1 MNSNSSPHS
10 RAARRPRTAP
20 NVSQPANA
28 RRGRVASA
36 RGMTRGQRVSVNKS
50 ADKTSSQARQQAKR
64 APAAAQ
70 LTMGQRI
77 RKVGLTLAI
86 PHLVVILSIVAI
98 AVGALLSTS
107 QSIALLPTITAT
119 AWLVFHAAPVA
130 GDGVVLASVPLLPA
144 LITFALSARQVRV
157 SVRKRFSIIDLLMIF
172 VWSLVTPLL
181 FTVVALLMLADAQ
194 TVYPVT
200 VPPIGS
206 VMFSVALVH
215 LLAFVFGLGPKAWRA
230 LARRY
235 GIPQS
240 ILEGVVIGAKTLLWL
255 CFAAV
260 IVAVIFLVVGWG
272 RQAEIMAAYP
282 QASGSGKLAL
292 IMLSLAYIPNIIV
305 GVGGVL
311 LGSEYQFGAGS
322 VSLFE
327 THLVPLPPLPVMGMV
342 PPTSASWAW
351 IGLFIPVAVIIVVML
366 RMRPSPVMTLSAGFT
381 AWVLT
386 AVAAYL
392 SGGQVGA
399 YSNTGLPVLWT
410 ASLALIWVGGIAL
423 AVTLMQLVFARRYNA
438 KPAVVDE
445 SAVDGEEQELSSAE
459 PQEPEP
465 QEPEGHEPEVQ
476 EPEGQASELES
487 HETEDSQETDA
498 ASDVAAESE
507 QVDVSEQT
515 DAEEQIEEEDSAEM
529 SKGSAGAQGE
539 NDNGSDRENDN
550 ENDNEQ
556 AHRHDDS
563 ERTE

>member
-10 RAARRPRTAP
+10 RAARRPQRRPRTAP
-20 NVSQPANA
+20 NVSLPANA

-206 VMFSVALVH
+206 VMFSVAIVH
-215 LLAFVFGLGPKAWRA
+215 LFAFVFGLGPKAWRA

-235 GIPQS
+235 GIPRS

-255 CFAAV
+255 CLAAV
-260 IVAVIFLVVGWG
+260 IVAVIFLVVGSE

-342 PPTSASWAW
+342 APTSASWAW

-438 KPAVVDE
+438 KSAVVDE
-445 SAVDGEEQELSSAE
+445 SAVDGEEQELSS
-459 PQEPEP
+459 PEP
-465 QEPEGHEPEVQ
+465 QEAEGQKPEVQ
-476 EPEGQASELES
+476 KPEGQASELES

-507 QVDVSEQT
+507 QADASEQADT
-515 DAEEQIEEEDSAEM
+515 EEQVEEEDSVET
-529 SKGSAGAQGE
+529 SKGSADAQDE
-539 NDNGSDRENDN
+539 NDRKNGRENG
-550 ENDNEQ
+550 NEQ
-556 AHRHDDS
+556 EHRHDDS

>member
-10 RAARRPRTAP
+10 RAARRPQRRPRTAP
-20 NVSQPANA
+20 NVSLPANA

-50 ADKTSSQARQQAKR
+50 ADKTSSQALQQAKR

-70 LTMGQRI
+70 LTMGRRI

-98 AVGALLSTS
+98 AIGALLSTS

-206 VMFSVALVH
+206 VMFSVAVVH
-215 LLAFVFGLGPKAWRA
+215 LFAFVFGLGPKAWRA

-235 GIPQS
+235 GIPRS

-255 CFAAV
+255 CLAAV

-282 QASGSGKLAL
+282 QASASGKLAL
-292 IMLSLAYIPNIIV
+292 VMLSLAYIPNIIV

-342 PPTSASWAW
+342 APTSASWAW

-438 KPAVVDE
+438 KSAVVDE
-445 SAVDGEEQELSSAE
+445 SAVDGEEQELSS
-459 PQEPEP
+459 PEP
-465 QEPEGHEPEVQ
+465 QEAEGQ
-476 EPEGQASELES
+476 KPEGQASELES

-507 QVDVSEQT
+507 QADASEQADT
-515 DAEEQIEEEDSAEM
+515 EEQVEEEDCVET
-529 SKGSAGAQGE
+529 SKGSADAQDE
-539 NDNGSDRENDN
+539 NDRKNGRENG
-550 ENDNEQ
+550 NEQ
-556 AHRHDDS
+556 EHRHDDS

>member
-10 RAARRPRTAP
+10 RAARRPQRRPRTAP
-20 NVSQPANA
+20 NVSLPANA

-36 RGMTRGQRVSVNKS
+36 RGMTRGQRVSVAKS
-50 ADKTSSQARQQAKR
+50 ADKTSSQARQEAKR

-70 LTMGQRI
+70 LTMGRRI

-130 GDGVVLASVPLLPA
+130 GGGVVLASVPLLPA

-255 CFAAV
+255 CLAAV

-282 QASGSGKLAL
+282 QASGSGRLAL
-292 IMLSLAYIPNIIV
+292 VMLSLAYIPNIIV

-445 SAVDGEEQELSSAE
+445 LAVDGEEQELGS
-459 PQEPEP
+459 PEP
-465 QEPEGHEPEVQ
+465 QEPEGQKPEVQ
-476 EPEGQASELES
+476 KPEGQASELES

-507 QVDVSEQT
+507 QVDESEQA
-515 DAEEQIEEEDSAEM
+515 DAEEEIEEDSVET
-529 SKGSAGAQGE
+529 SKGSADAQDE
-539 NDNGSDRENDN
+539 NGRENG
-550 ENDNEQ
+550 NEQ
-556 AHRHDDS
+556 EHRHDDS

>member
-10 RAARRPRTAP
+10 RAARRPQRRPRTAP
-20 NVSQPANA
+20 NVSLPANA

-36 RGMTRGQRVSVNKS
+36 RGMTRGQRVSVAKS
-50 ADKTSSQARQQAKR
+50 ADKTSSQARQEAKR

-70 LTMGQRI
+70 LTMGRRI

-255 CFAAV
+255 CLAAV

-282 QASGSGKLAL
+282 QASGSGRLAL
-292 IMLSLAYIPNIIV
+292 VMLSLAYIPNIIV

-445 SAVDGEEQELSSAE
+445 LAVDGEEQELGS
-459 PQEPEP
+459 PEP
-465 QEPEGHEPEVQ
+465 QEPEGQKPEVQ
-476 EPEGQASELES
+476 KPEGQASELES

-507 QVDVSEQT
+507 QVDESEQA
-515 DAEEQIEEEDSAEM
+515 DAEEEIEEDSVET
-529 SKGSAGAQGE
+529 SKGSADAQDE
-539 NDNGSDRENDN
+539 NGRENG
-550 ENDNEQ
+550 NEQ
-556 AHRHDDS
+556 EHRHDDS

>member
-10 RAARRPRTAP
+10 RAARRPQRRPRTAP
-20 NVSQPANA
+20 NVSLPANA

-181 FTVVALLMLADAQ
+181 FTAVALLMLADAQ

-255 CFAAV
+255 CLAAV
-260 IVAVIFLVVGWG
+260 IVAVIFFVVGWG

-351 IGLFIPVAVIIVVML
+351 IGLFVPVAVIIVVML

-423 AVTLMQLVFARRYNA
+423 AITLMQLVFARRHNA

-445 SAVDGEEQELSSAE
+445 LTVDGEEQELSS
-459 PQEPEP
+459 PEP
-465 QEPEGHEPEVQ
+465 QEPEGQKPEVQ

-498 ASDVAAESE
+498 AADVAAESE

-529 SKGSAGAQGE
+529 SKGSADAQGE
-539 NDNGSDRENDN
+539 NDNGSDR

>member
-1 MNSNSSPHS
+1 
-10 RAARRPRTAP
+10 
-20 NVSQPANA
+20 
-28 RRGRVASA
+28 
-36 RGMTRGQRVSVNKS
+36 MTRGQRVSVAKS
-50 ADKTSSQARQQAKR
+50 ADKTSSQARQEAKR

-70 LTMGQRI
+70 LTMGRRI

-255 CFAAV
+255 CLAAV

-282 QASGSGKLAL
+282 QASGSGRLAL
-292 IMLSLAYIPNIIV
+292 VMLSLAYIPNIIV

-327 THLVPLPPLPVMGMV
+327 THLVSLPPLPVMGMV

-366 RMRPSPVMTLSAGFT
+366 RMRPSPAMTLSAGFT

-445 SAVDGEEQELSSAE
+445 LAVDGEEQELGS
-459 PQEPEP
+459 PEP
-465 QEPEGHEPEVQ
+465 QEPEGQKPEVQ

-507 QVDVSEQT
+507 QVDVSEQA
-515 DAEEQIEEEDSAEM
+515 DAEEEIEEDSVET
-529 SKGSAGAQGE
+529 SKGSADAQDE
-539 NDNGSDRENDN
+539 NGRENG
-550 ENDNEQ
+550 NEQ
-556 AHRHDDS
+556 EHRHDDS

>member
-10 RAARRPRTAP
+10 RAARRPQRRPRTAP
-20 NVSQPANA
+20 NVSLPANA

-206 VMFSVALVH
+206 VMCSVAIVH
-215 LLAFVFGLGPKAWRA
+215 LFAFVFGLGPKAWRA

-235 GIPQS
+235 GIPRS

-255 CFAAV
+255 CLAAV
-260 IVAVIFLVVGWG
+260 IVAVIFLVVGWE

-282 QASGSGKLAL
+282 QASASGKLAL

-342 PPTSASWAW
+342 APTSASWAW

-438 KPAVVDE
+438 KSAVVDE
-445 SAVDGEEQELSSAE
+445 SAVDGEEQELSS
-459 PQEPEP
+459 PEP
-465 QEPEGHEPEVQ
+465 QEAEGQKPEVQ

-507 QVDVSEQT
+507 QADASEQADT
-515 DAEEQIEEEDSAEM
+515 EEQVEEEDSVET
-529 SKGSAGAQGE
+529 SKGSADAQDE
-539 NDNGSDRENDN
+539 NDRKNGRENG
-550 ENDNEQ
+550 NEQ
-556 AHRHDDS
+556 EHRHDDS

>member
-10 RAARRPRTAP
+10 RAARRPQRRPRTAP
-20 NVSQPANA
+20 NVSLPANA

-36 RGMTRGQRVSVNKS
+36 RGMTRGQRVSVAKS
-50 ADKTSSQARQQAKR
+50 ADKTSSQARQEAKR

-70 LTMGQRI
+70 LTMGRRI

-255 CFAAV
+255 CLAAV

-282 QASGSGKLAL
+282 QASGSGRLAL
-292 IMLSLAYIPNIIV
+292 VMLSLAYIPNIIV

-445 SAVDGEEQELSSAE
+445 LAVDGEEQELGS
-459 PQEPEP
+459 PEP
-465 QEPEGHEPEVQ
+465 QEPEGQKPEVQ
-476 EPEGQASELES
+476 KPEGQASGLES

-507 QVDVSEQT
+507 QVDESEQA
-515 DAEEQIEEEDSAEM
+515 DAEEEIEEDSVET
-529 SKGSAGAQGE
+529 SKGSADAQDE
-539 NDNGSDRENDN
+539 NG
-550 ENDNEQ
+550 NEQ
-556 AHRHDDS
+556 EHRHDDS

>member
-10 RAARRPRTAP
+10 RAARRPQRRPRTAP
-20 NVSQPANA
+20 NVSLPANA

-181 FTVVALLMLADAQ
+181 FTAVALLMLADAQ

-255 CFAAV
+255 CLAAV

-282 QASGSGKLAL
+282 QASASGKLAL
-292 IMLSLAYIPNIIV
+292 VMLSLAYIPNIIV

-351 IGLFIPVAVIIVVML
+351 IGLFVPVAVIIVVML

-386 AVAAYL
+386 AVVSYL

-423 AVTLMQLVFARRYNA
+423 AITLMQLVFARRHNA

-445 SAVDGEEQELSSAE
+445 LTVDGEEQELSS
-459 PQEPEP
+459 PEP
-465 QEPEGHEPEVQ
+465 QEAEGQKPEVQ
-476 EPEGQASELES
+476 KPEGQASELES

-507 QVDVSEQT
+507 QADASEQADT
-515 DAEEQIEEEDSAEM
+515 EEQIEEEDSVET
-529 SKGSAGAQGE
+529 SKGSADAQDE
-539 NDNGSDRENDN
+539 NGRENGR
-550 ENDNEQ
+550 ENGNEQ
-556 AHRHDDS
+556 EHRHDDS

>member
-10 RAARRPRTAP
+10 RAARRPQRRPRTAP
-20 NVSQPANA
+20 NVSLPANA

-36 RGMTRGQRVSVNKS
+36 RGMTRGQRVSVAKS
-50 ADKTSSQARQQAKR
+50 ADTTSSQARQEAKR

-70 LTMGQRI
+70 LTMGRRI

-255 CFAAV
+255 CLAAV

-272 RQAEIMAAYP
+272 RQAEVMAAYP
-282 QASGSGKLAL
+282 QASGSGRLAL
-292 IMLSLAYIPNIIV
+292 VMLSLAYIPNIIV

-445 SAVDGEEQELSSAE
+445 LAVDGEEQELGS
-459 PQEPEP
+459 PEP
-465 QEPEGHEPEVQ
+465 QEPEGQKPEVQ
-476 EPEGQASELES
+476 KPEGQASELES

-507 QVDVSEQT
+507 QVDESEQA
-515 DAEEQIEEEDSAEM
+515 DAEEEIEEDSVET
-529 SKGSAGAQGE
+529 SKGSADAQDE
-539 NDNGSDRENDN
+539 NGRENG
-550 ENDNEQ
+550 NEQ
-556 AHRHDDS
+556 EHRHDDS

>member
-10 RAARRPRTAP
+10 RAARRPQRRPRTAP
-20 NVSQPANA
+20 NVSLPANA

-36 RGMTRGQRVSVNKS
+36 RGMTRGQRVSVAKS
-50 ADKTSSQARQQAKR
+50 ADKTSSQARQEAKR

-70 LTMGQRI
+70 LTMGRRI

-206 VMFSVALVH
+206 VMFSVAVVH
-215 LLAFVFGLGPKAWRA
+215 LFAFVFGLGPKAWRA

-235 GIPQS
+235 GIPRS

-255 CFAAV
+255 CLAAV

-282 QASGSGKLAL
+282 QASASGKLAL
-292 IMLSLAYIPNIIV
+292 VMLSLAYIPNIIV

-342 PPTSASWAW
+342 APTSASWAW

-423 AVTLMQLVFARRYNA
+423 AVTLMQLVFARRHNA

-445 SAVDGEEQELSSAE
+445 LTVDGEEQELSS
-459 PQEPEP
+459 PEP
-465 QEPEGHEPEVQ
+465 QEPEGQKPEVQ
-476 EPEGQASELES
+476 KPEGQASELES

-507 QVDVSEQT
+507 QADASEQADT
-515 DAEEQIEEEDSAEM
+515 EEQVEEEDFVET
-529 SKGSAGAQGE
+529 SKGSADAQDE
-539 NDNGSDRENDN
+539 NDRKNGRENG
-550 ENDNEQ
+550 NEQ
-556 AHRHDDS
+556 EHRHDDS

>member
-10 RAARRPRTAP
+10 RAARRPQRRPRTAP
-20 NVSQPANA
+20 NVSLPANA

-36 RGMTRGQRVSVNKS
+36 RGMTRGQRVSVAKS
-50 ADKTSSQARQQAKR
+50 ADKRSSQARQEAKR

-70 LTMGQRI
+70 LTMGRRI

-206 VMFSVALVH
+206 VMFSIALVH

-255 CFAAV
+255 CLAAV
-260 IVAVIFLVVGWG
+260 IVAVIFLVAGWG

-282 QASGSGKLAL
+282 QASGSGRLAL
-292 IMLSLAYIPNIIV
+292 VMLSLAYIPNIIV

-445 SAVDGEEQELSSAE
+445 LAVDGEEQELGS
-459 PQEPEP
+459 PEP
-465 QEPEGHEPEVQ
+465 QEPEGQKPEVQ
-476 EPEGQASELES
+476 KPEGQASELES

-507 QVDVSEQT
+507 QA
-515 DAEEQIEEEDSAEM
+515 DAEEEIEEDSVET
-529 SKGSAGAQGE
+529 SKGSADAQDE
-539 NDNGSDRENDN
+539 NGRENG
-550 ENDNEQ
+550 NEQ
-556 AHRHDDS
+556 EHRHDDS

>member
-10 RAARRPRTAP
+10 RAARRPQRRPRTAP
-20 NVSQPANA
+20 NVSLPANA

-206 VMFSVALVH
+206 VMFSVAIVH
-215 LLAFVFGLGPKAWRA
+215 LFAFVFGLGPKAWRA

-235 GIPQS
+235 GIPRS
-240 ILEGVVIGAKTLLWL
+240 ILEGVVIGTKTLLWL
-255 CFAAV
+255 CLAAV
-260 IVAVIFLVVGWG
+260 IVAVIFLVVGWE

-342 PPTSASWAW
+342 APTSASWAW

-438 KPAVVDE
+438 KSAVVDE
-445 SAVDGEEQELSSAE
+445 SAVDGEEQELSS
-459 PQEPEP
+459 PEP
-465 QEPEGHEPEVQ
+465 QEAEGQKPEVQ
-476 EPEGQASELES
+476 KPEGQASELES

-507 QVDVSEQT
+507 QADASEQADT
-515 DAEEQIEEEDSAEM
+515 EEQVEEEDFVET
-529 SKGSAGAQGE
+529 SKGSADAQDE
-539 NDNGSDRENDN
+539 NDRKNGREIG
-550 ENDNEQ
+550 NEQ
-556 AHRHDDS
+556 ERRHDDS

>member
-10 RAARRPRTAP
+10 RAARRPQRRPRTAP
-20 NVSQPANA
+20 NVSLPANA

-36 RGMTRGQRVSVNKS
+36 RGMTRGQRVSVAKS
-50 ADKTSSQARQQAKR
+50 ADKTSSQARQEAKR

-70 LTMGQRI
+70 LTMGRRI

-206 VMFSVALVH
+206 VMFSIALVH

-255 CFAAV
+255 CLAAV

-282 QASGSGKLAL
+282 QASGSGRLAL
-292 IMLSLAYIPNIIV
+292 VMLSLAYIPNIIV

-399 YSNTGLPVLWT
+399 YSNMGLPVLWT

-445 SAVDGEEQELSSAE
+445 LAVDGEEQELGS
-459 PQEPEP
+459 PEP
-465 QEPEGHEPEVQ
+465 QEPEGQKPEVQ
-476 EPEGQASELES
+476 KPEGQASELES

-507 QVDVSEQT
+507 QVDESEQT
-515 DAEEQIEEEDSAEM
+515 DAEEEIEEDSVET
-529 SKGSAGAQGE
+529 SKGSADAQDE
-539 NDNGSDRENDN
+539 NGRENG
-550 ENDNEQ
+550 NEQ
-556 AHRHDDS
+556 EHRHDDS

>member
-10 RAARRPRTAP
+10 RAARRPQRRPRTAP
-20 NVSQPANA
+20 NVSLPANA

-36 RGMTRGQRVSVNKS
+36 RGMTRGQRVSVAKS
-50 ADKTSSQARQQAKR
+50 ADKTSSQARQEAKR

-70 LTMGQRI
+70 LTMGRRI

-255 CFAAV
+255 CLAAV

-282 QASGSGKLAL
+282 QASGSGRLAL
-292 IMLSLAYIPNIIV
+292 VMLSLAYIPNIIV

-327 THLVPLPPLPVMGMV
+327 THLAPLPPLPVMGMV

-445 SAVDGEEQELSSAE
+445 LAVDGEEQELGS
-459 PQEPEP
+459 PEP
-465 QEPEGHEPEVQ
+465 QEPEGQKPEVQ
-476 EPEGQASELES
+476 KPEGQASELES

-507 QVDVSEQT
+507 QVDESEQA
-515 DAEEQIEEEDSAEM
+515 DAEEEIEEDSVET
-529 SKGSAGAQGE
+529 SKGSADAQDE
-539 NDNGSDRENDN
+539 NGRENG
-550 ENDNEQ
+550 NEQ
-556 AHRHDDS
+556 EHRHDDS

>member
-10 RAARRPRTAP
+10 RAARRPQRRPRTAP
-20 NVSQPANA
+20 NVSLPANA

-36 RGMTRGQRVSVNKS
+36 RGMTRGQRVSVAKS
-50 ADKTSSQARQQAKR
+50 ADKTSSQARQQAKG

-70 LTMGQRI
+70 LTMGRRI

-255 CFAAV
+255 CLAAV

-272 RQAEIMAAYP
+272 RQAEVMAAYP
-282 QASGSGKLAL
+282 QASGSGRLAL
-292 IMLSLAYIPNIIV
+292 VMLSLAYIPNIIV

-327 THLVPLPPLPVMGMV
+327 THLVPLPPLPVMGVV

-445 SAVDGEEQELSSAE
+445 LAVDGEEQELGS
-459 PQEPEP
+459 PEP
-465 QEPEGHEPEVQ
+465 QEPEGQKPEVQ
-476 EPEGQASELES
+476 KPEGQASELES

-507 QVDVSEQT
+507 QVDESEQA
-515 DAEEQIEEEDSAEM
+515 DAEEEIEEDSVET
-529 SKGSAGAQGE
+529 SKGSADAQDE
-539 NDNGSDRENDN
+539 NGRENG
-550 ENDNEQ
+550 NEQ
-556 AHRHDDS
+556 EHRHDDS

>member
-10 RAARRPRTAP
+10 RAARRPQRRPRTAP
-20 NVSQPANA
+20 NVSLPANA

-70 LTMGQRI
+70 LTMGRRI

-98 AVGALLSTS
+98 AIGALLSTS

-206 VMFSVALVH
+206 VMFSVAIVH
-215 LLAFVFGLGPKAWRA
+215 LFAFVFGLGPKAWRA

-235 GIPQS
+235 GIPRS

-255 CFAAV
+255 CLAAV

-282 QASGSGKLAL
+282 QASASGKLAL
-292 IMLSLAYIPNIIV
+292 VMLSLAYIPNIIV

-351 IGLFIPVAVIIVVML
+351 IGLFVPVAVIIVVML

-423 AVTLMQLVFARRYNA
+423 AITLMQLVFARRHNA

-445 SAVDGEEQELSSAE
+445 LTVDGEEQELSS
-459 PQEPEP
+459 PEP
-465 QEPEGHEPEVQ
+465 QEPEGQKPEVQ

-507 QVDVSEQT
+507 QADASEQADT
-515 DAEEQIEEEDSAEM
+515 EEQIEEEDSVET
-529 SKGSAGAQGE
+529 SKGSADAQ
-539 NDNGSDRENDN
+539 DENDN

>member
-1 MNSNSSPHS
+1 M
-10 RAARRPRTAP
+10 
-20 NVSQPANA
+20 
-28 RRGRVASA
+28 GR
-36 RGMTRGQRVSVNKS
+36 
-50 ADKTSSQARQQAKR
+50 
-64 APAAAQ
+64 
-70 LTMGQRI
+70 RI

-206 VMFSVALVH
+206 VMFSIALVH

-255 CFAAV
+255 CLAAV

-282 QASGSGKLAL
+282 QASGSGRLAL
-292 IMLSLAYIPNIIV
+292 VMLSLAYIPNIIV

-399 YSNTGLPVLWT
+399 YSNMGLPVLWT

-445 SAVDGEEQELSSAE
+445 LAVDGEEQELGS
-459 PQEPEP
+459 PEP
-465 QEPEGHEPEVQ
+465 QEPEGQKPEVQ
-476 EPEGQASELES
+476 KPEGQASELES

-507 QVDVSEQT
+507 QVDESEQT
-515 DAEEQIEEEDSAEM
+515 DAEEEIEEDSVET
-529 SKGSAGAQGE
+529 SKGSADAQDE
-539 NDNGSDRENDN
+539 NGRENG
-550 ENDNEQ
+550 NEQ
-556 AHRHDDS
+556 EHRHDDS

>member
-10 RAARRPRTAP
+10 RAARRPQRRPRTAP
-20 NVSQPANA
+20 NVSLSANA

-50 ADKTSSQARQQAKR
+50 ADKTSSQALQQAKR

-70 LTMGQRI
+70 LTMGRRI

-98 AVGALLSTS
+98 AVGALLSSS

-206 VMFSVALVH
+206 VMFSVATVH
-215 LLAFVFGLGPKAWRA
+215 LFAFVFGLGPKAWRA

-235 GIPQS
+235 GIPRS

-255 CFAAV
+255 CLAAV
-260 IVAVIFLVVGWG
+260 IVAVIFLVVGWE

-292 IMLSLAYIPNIIV
+292 VMLSLAYIPNIIV

-438 KPAVVDE
+438 KSAVVDE
-445 SAVDGEEQELSSAE
+445 SAVDGEEQELSSPE

-465 QEPEGHEPEVQ
+465 QG
-476 EPEGQASELES
+476 PEGQASELES

-498 ASDVAAESE
+498 AADVAAESE

-529 SKGSAGAQGE
+529 SKGSADAQGE
-539 NDNGSDRENDN
+539 NDNGSDR

>member
-10 RAARRPRTAP
+10 RAARRPQRRPRTAP
-20 NVSQPANA
+20 NVSLPANA

-50 ADKTSSQARQQAKR
+50 ADKTSSQALQQAKR

-70 LTMGQRI
+70 LTMGRRI

-98 AVGALLSTS
+98 AIGALLSTS

-206 VMFSVALVH
+206 VMFSVAVVH
-215 LLAFVFGLGPKAWRA
+215 LFAFVFGLGPKAWRA

-235 GIPQS
+235 DIPRS

-255 CFAAV
+255 CLAAV

-282 QASGSGKLAL
+282 QASASGKLAL
-292 IMLSLAYIPNIIV
+292 VMLSLAYIPNIIV

-351 IGLFIPVAVIIVVML
+351 IGLFVPVAVIIVVML

-423 AVTLMQLVFARRYNA
+423 AITLMQLVFARRHNA

-445 SAVDGEEQELSSAE
+445 LTVGGEEQELSS
-459 PQEPEP
+459 PEP
-465 QEPEGHEPEVQ
+465 QEPEGQKPEVQ

-507 QVDVSEQT
+507 QADT
-515 DAEEQIEEEDSAEM
+515 EEQVEEEDSVET
-529 SKGSAGAQGE
+529 SKGSADAQDE
-539 NDNGSDRENDN
+539 NDRKNGRENG
-550 ENDNEQ
+550 NEQ
-556 AHRHDDS
+556 EHRHDDS

>member
-10 RAARRPRTAP
+10 RAARRPQRRPRTAP
-20 NVSQPANA
+20 NVFLPANA

-70 LTMGQRI
+70 LTMGRRI

-98 AVGALLSTS
+98 AIGALLSTS

-206 VMFSVALVH
+206 VMFSVAVVH
-215 LLAFVFGLGPKAWRA
+215 LFAFVFGLGPKAWRA

-235 GIPQS
+235 GIPRS

-255 CFAAV
+255 CLAAV

-282 QASGSGKLAL
+282 QASASGKLAL
-292 IMLSLAYIPNIIV
+292 VMLSLAYIPNIIV

-351 IGLFIPVAVIIVVML
+351 IGLFVPVAVIIVVML

-438 KPAVVDE
+438 KSAVVDE
-445 SAVDGEEQELSSAE
+445 SAVDGEEQELSS
-459 PQEPEP
+459 PEP
-465 QEPEGHEPEVQ
+465 QEAEGQKPEVQ
-476 EPEGQASELES
+476 EPEGQTSELES

-507 QVDVSEQT
+507 QADASEQADT
-515 DAEEQIEEEDSAEM
+515 EEQVEEEDFVET
-529 SKGSAGAQGE
+529 SKGSVDAQDE
-539 NDNGSDRENDN
+539 NDRKNGRENG
-550 ENDNEQ
+550 NEQ
-556 AHRHDDS
+556 EHRHDDS

>member
-10 RAARRPRTAP
+10 RAARRPQRRPRTAP
-20 NVSQPANA
+20 NVSLPANA

-70 LTMGQRI
+70 LTMGRRI

-98 AVGALLSTS
+98 AIGALLSTS

-206 VMFSVALVH
+206 VMFSVAVVH
-215 LLAFVFGLGPKAWRA
+215 LFAFVFGLGPKAWRA

-235 GIPQS
+235 GIPRS

-255 CFAAV
+255 CLAAV

-342 PPTSASWAW
+342 APTSASWAW

-438 KPAVVDE
+438 KSAVVDE
-445 SAVDGEEQELSSAE
+445 SAVDGEEQELSS
-459 PQEPEP
+459 PEP
-465 QEPEGHEPEVQ
+465 QEAEGQKPEVQ

-507 QVDVSEQT
+507 QADASEQADT
-515 DAEEQIEEEDSAEM
+515 EEQVEEEEDSVET
-529 SKGSAGAQGE
+529 SKGSADAQDE
-539 NDNGSDRENDN
+539 NDRKNGRENG
-550 ENDNEQ
+550 NEQ
-556 AHRHDDS
+556 EHRHDDS

>member
-10 RAARRPRTAP
+10 RAARRPQRRPRTAP
-20 NVSQPANA
+20 NVSLPANA

-70 LTMGQRI
+70 LTMGRRI

-98 AVGALLSTS
+98 AIGALLSTS

-206 VMFSVALVH
+206 VMFSVAIVH

-255 CFAAV
+255 CLAAV
-260 IVAVIFLVVGWG
+260 IVAVIFFVVGWG

-438 KPAVVDE
+438 KSAVVDE
-445 SAVDGEEQELSSAE
+445 SAVDGEEQELSS
-459 PQEPEP
+459 PEP
-465 QEPEGHEPEVQ
+465 QEAEGQ
-476 EPEGQASELES
+476 KPEGQASELES

-507 QVDVSEQT
+507 QADASEQADT
-515 DAEEQIEEEDSAEM
+515 EEQVEEEDCVET
-529 SKGSAGAQGE
+529 SKGSADAQDE
-539 NDNGSDRENDN
+539 NDRKNGRENG
-550 ENDNEQ
+550 NEQ
-556 AHRHDDS
+556 EHRHDDS

>member
-10 RAARRPRTAP
+10 RAARRPQRRPRTAP
-20 NVSQPANA
+20 NVSLPANA

-36 RGMTRGQRVSVNKS
+36 RGMTRGQRVSVAKS
-50 ADKTSSQARQQAKR
+50 ADKTSSQARQEAKR

-70 LTMGQRI
+70 LTMGRRI

-255 CFAAV
+255 CLAAV

-272 RQAEIMAAYP
+272 RQAEVMAAYP
-282 QASGSGKLAL
+282 QASGSGRLAL
-292 IMLSLAYIPNIIV
+292 VMLSLAYIPNIIV

-445 SAVDGEEQELSSAE
+445 LAVDGEEQELGS
-459 PQEPEP
+459 PEP
-465 QEPEGHEPEVQ
+465 QKPEVQ
-476 EPEGQASELES
+476 KPEGQASELES

-507 QVDVSEQT
+507 QVDESEQA
-515 DAEEQIEEEDSAEM
+515 DAEEEIEEDSVET
-529 SKGSAGAQGE
+529 SKGSADAQDE
-539 NDNGSDRENDN
+539 NGRENG
-550 ENDNEQ
+550 NEQ
-556 AHRHDDS
+556 EHRHDDS

>member
-10 RAARRPRTAP
+10 RAARRPQRRPRTAP
-20 NVSQPANA
+20 NVSLPANA

-36 RGMTRGQRVSVNKS
+36 RGMTRGQRVSVAKS
-50 ADKTSSQARQQAKR
+50 ADKTSSQARQEAKR

-70 LTMGQRI
+70 LTMGRRI

-255 CFAAV
+255 CLAAV

-282 QASGSGKLAL
+282 QASGRGRLAL
-292 IMLSLAYIPNIIV
+292 VMLSLAYIPNIIV

-445 SAVDGEEQELSSAE
+445 LAVDGEEQELGS
-459 PQEPEP
+459 PEP
-465 QEPEGHEPEVQ
+465 QEPEGQKPEVQ
-476 EPEGQASELES
+476 KPEGQASELES

-507 QVDVSEQT
+507 QVDESEQT
-515 DAEEQIEEEDSAEM
+515 DAEEEIEEDSVET
-529 SKGSAGAQGE
+529 SKGSADAQDE
-539 NDNGSDRENDN
+539 NGRENG
-550 ENDNEQ
+550 NEQ
-556 AHRHDDS
+556 EHRHDDS

>member
-10 RAARRPRTAP
+10 RAARRPQRRPRTAP
-20 NVSQPANA
+20 NVSLPANA

-206 VMFSVALVH
+206 VMFSVAIVH
-215 LLAFVFGLGPKAWRA
+215 LFAFVFGLGPKAWRA

-235 GIPQS
+235 GIPRS
-240 ILEGVVIGAKTLLWL
+240 IFEGVVIGAKTLLWL
-255 CFAAV
+255 CLAAV
-260 IVAVIFLVVGWG
+260 IVAVIFLVVGWE

-342 PPTSASWAW
+342 APTSASWAW

-438 KPAVVDE
+438 KSAVVDE
-445 SAVDGEEQELSSAE
+445 SAVDGEEQELSS
-459 PQEPEP
+459 PEP
-465 QEPEGHEPEVQ
+465 QEAEGQKPEVQ

-507 QVDVSEQT
+507 QADASEQADT
-515 DAEEQIEEEDSAEM
+515 EEQVEEEEDSVET
-529 SKGSAGAQGE
+529 SKGSADAQDE
-539 NDNGSDRENDN
+539 NDRKNGRENG
-550 ENDNEQ
+550 NEQ
-556 AHRHDDS
+556 EHRHDDS

>member
-10 RAARRPRTAP
+10 RAARRPQRRPRTAP
-20 NVSQPANA
+20 NVSLPANA

-36 RGMTRGQRVSVNKS
+36 RGMTRGQRVSVAKS
-50 ADKTSSQARQQAKR
+50 ADKTSSQARQEAKR

-70 LTMGQRI
+70 LTMGRRI

-181 FTVVALLMLADAQ
+181 FTVVTLLMLADAQ

-255 CFAAV
+255 CLAAV

-272 RQAEIMAAYP
+272 RQAEVMAAYP
-282 QASGSGKLAL
+282 QASGSGRLAL
-292 IMLSLAYIPNIIV
+292 VMLSLAYIPNIIV

-445 SAVDGEEQELSSAE
+445 LAVDGEEQELGS
-459 PQEPEP
+459 PEP
-465 QEPEGHEPEVQ
+465 QEPEGQKPEVQ
-476 EPEGQASELES
+476 KPEGQASELES

-507 QVDVSEQT
+507 QVDESEQA
-515 DAEEQIEEEDSAEM
+515 DAEEEIEEDSVET
-529 SKGSAGAQGE
+529 SKGSADAQDE
-539 NDNGSDRENDN
+539 NGRENG
-550 ENDNEQ
+550 NEQ
-556 AHRHDDS
+556 EHRHDDS

>member
-10 RAARRPRTAP
+10 RAARRPQRRPRTAP
-20 NVSQPANA
+20 NVSLPANA

-206 VMFSVALVH
+206 VMFSVAIVH
-215 LLAFVFGLGPKAWRA
+215 LFAFVFGLGPKAWRA

-235 GIPQS
+235 GIPRS

-255 CFAAV
+255 CLAAV
-260 IVAVIFLVVGWG
+260 IVAVIFLVVGWE

-342 PPTSASWAW
+342 APTSASWAW

-438 KPAVVDE
+438 KSAVVDE
-445 SAVDGEEQELSSAE
+445 SAVDGEEQELSS
-459 PQEPEP
+459 PEP
-465 QEPEGHEPEVQ
+465 QEAEGQKPEVQ

-507 QVDVSEQT
+507 QADASEQADT
-515 DAEEQIEEEDSAEM
+515 EEQVEEEDSVET
-529 SKGSAGAQGE
+529 SKGSADAQDE
-539 NDNGSDRENDN
+539 NGRKNGRENG
-550 ENDNEQ
+550 NEQ
-556 AHRHDDS
+556 EHRHDDS

>member
-10 RAARRPRTAP
+10 RAARRPQRRPRTAP
-20 NVSQPANA
+20 NVSLPANA

-36 RGMTRGQRVSVNKS
+36 RGMTRGQRVSVAKS
-50 ADKTSSQARQQAKR
+50 ADKRSSQARQEAKR

-70 LTMGQRI
+70 LTMGRRI

-206 VMFSVALVH
+206 VMFSIALVH

-255 CFAAV
+255 CLAAV

-282 QASGSGKLAL
+282 QASGSGRLAL
-292 IMLSLAYIPNIIV
+292 VMLSLAYIPNIIV

-366 RMRPSPVMTLSAGFT
+366 RMRPSPVLTLSAGFT

-445 SAVDGEEQELSSAE
+445 LAVDGEEQELGS
-459 PQEPEP
+459 PEP
-465 QEPEGHEPEVQ
+465 QEPEGQKPEVQ
-476 EPEGQASELES
+476 KPEGQASELES

-507 QVDVSEQT
+507 QVDESEQA
-515 DAEEQIEEEDSAEM
+515 DAEEEIEEDSVET
-529 SKGSAGAQGE
+529 SKGSADAQDE
-539 NDNGSDRENDN
+539 NGRENG
-550 ENDNEQ
+550 NEQ
-556 AHRHDDS
+556 EHRHDDS

>member
-10 RAARRPRTAP
+10 RAARRPQRRPRTAP
-20 NVSQPANA
+20 NVSLPANA
-28 RRGRVASA
+28 QRGRVASA
-36 RGMTRGQRVSVNKS
+36 RGMTRGQRVSVAKS
-50 ADKTSSQARQQAKR
+50 ADKTSSQARQEARR

-70 LTMGQRI
+70 LTMGRRI

-255 CFAAV
+255 CLAAV

-272 RQAEIMAAYP
+272 RQAEVMAAYP
-282 QASGSGKLAL
+282 QASGSGRLAL
-292 IMLSLAYIPNIIV
+292 VMLSLAYIPNIIV

-445 SAVDGEEQELSSAE
+445 LAVDGEEQELGS
-459 PQEPEP
+459 PEP
-465 QEPEGHEPEVQ
+465 QEPEGQKPEVQ
-476 EPEGQASELES
+476 KPEGQASELES

-507 QVDVSEQT
+507 QVDESEQA
-515 DAEEQIEEEDSAEM
+515 DAEEEIEEDSVET
-529 SKGSAGAQGE
+529 SKGSADAQDE
-539 NDNGSDRENDN
+539 NGRENG
-550 ENDNEQ
+550 NEQ
-556 AHRHDDS
+556 EHRHDDS

>member
-10 RAARRPRTAP
+10 RAARRPQRRPRTAP
-20 NVSQPANA
+20 NVSLPANA

-36 RGMTRGQRVSVNKS
+36 RGMTRGQRVSVAKS
-50 ADKTSSQARQQAKR
+50 ADKTSSQARQEAKR

-70 LTMGQRI
+70 LTMGRRI

-255 CFAAV
+255 CLAAV

-282 QASGSGKLAL
+282 QASGSGRLAL
-292 IMLSLAYIPNIIV
+292 VMLSLAYIPNIIV

-445 SAVDGEEQELSSAE
+445 LAVDGEEQELGS
-459 PQEPEP
+459 PEP
-465 QEPEGHEPEVQ
+465 QEPEGQKPEVQ
-476 EPEGQASELES
+476 KPEGQASGLES

-507 QVDVSEQT
+507 QVDESEQA
-515 DAEEQIEEEDSAEM
+515 DAEEEIEEDSVET
-529 SKGSAGAQGE
+529 SKGSADAQDE
-539 NDNGSDRENDN
+539 NGRENG
-550 ENDNEQ
+550 NEQ
-556 AHRHDDS
+556 EHRHDDS

>member
-10 RAARRPRTAP
+10 RAVRRPQRRPRTAP
-20 NVSQPANA
+20 NVSLPANA

-36 RGMTRGQRVSVNKS
+36 RGMTRGQRVSVAKS
-50 ADKTSSQARQQAKR
+50 ADKTSSQARQEAKR

-70 LTMGQRI
+70 LTMGRRI

-206 VMFSVALVH
+206 VMFSIALVH

-255 CFAAV
+255 CLAAV

-282 QASGSGKLAL
+282 QASGSGRLAL
-292 IMLSLAYIPNIIV
+292 VMLSLAYIPNIIV

-399 YSNTGLPVLWT
+399 YSNMGLPVLWT

-445 SAVDGEEQELSSAE
+445 LAVDGEEQELGS
-459 PQEPEP
+459 PEP
-465 QEPEGHEPEVQ
+465 QEPEGQKPEVQ
-476 EPEGQASELES
+476 KPEGQASELES

-507 QVDVSEQT
+507 QVDESEQT
-515 DAEEQIEEEDSAEM
+515 DAEEEIEEDSVET
-529 SKGSAGAQGE
+529 SKGSADAQDE
-539 NDNGSDRENDN
+539 NGRENG
-550 ENDNEQ
+550 NEQ
-556 AHRHDDS
+556 EHRHDDS

>member
-10 RAARRPRTAP
+10 RAARRPQRRPRTAP
-20 NVSQPANA
+20 NVSLPANA

-70 LTMGQRI
+70 LTMGRRI

-98 AVGALLSTS
+98 AIGALLSTS

-206 VMFSVALVH
+206 VMFSVAIVH
-215 LLAFVFGLGPKAWRA
+215 LFAFVFGLGPKAWRA

-235 GIPQS
+235 GIPRS

-255 CFAAV
+255 CLAAV
-260 IVAVIFLVVGWG
+260 IVAVIFLVVGWE

-342 PPTSASWAW
+342 APTSASWAW

-438 KPAVVDE
+438 KSAVVDE
-445 SAVDGEEQELSSAE
+445 SAVDGEEQELSS
-459 PQEPEP
+459 PEP
-465 QEPEGHEPEVQ
+465 QEAEGQ
-476 EPEGQASELES
+476 KPEGQASELES

-507 QVDVSEQT
+507 QADASEQADT
-515 DAEEQIEEEDSAEM
+515 EEQVEEEDCVET
-529 SKGSAGAQGE
+529 SKGSADAQDE
-539 NDNGSDRENDN
+539 NDRKNGRENG
-550 ENDNEQ
+550 NEQ
-556 AHRHDDS
+556 EHRHDDS

>member
-10 RAARRPRTAP
+10 RAARRPQRRPRTAP
-20 NVSQPANA
+20 NVSLPANA

-98 AVGALLSTS
+98 AIGALLSTS

-206 VMFSVALVH
+206 VMFSVAIVH
-215 LLAFVFGLGPKAWRA
+215 LFAFVFGLGPKAWRA

-235 GIPQS
+235 GIPRS

-255 CFAAV
+255 CLAAV
-260 IVAVIFLVVGWG
+260 IVAVIFLVVGWE

-282 QASGSGKLAL
+282 QASASGKLAL
-292 IMLSLAYIPNIIV
+292 VMLSLAYIPNIIV

-342 PPTSASWAW
+342 APTSASWAW

-423 AVTLMQLVFARRYNA
+423 AITLMQLVFARRYNA
-438 KPAVVDE
+438 KSAVVDE
-445 SAVDGEEQELSSAE
+445 SAVDGEEQELSS
-459 PQEPEP
+459 PEP
-465 QEPEGHEPEVQ
+465 QEAEGQKPEVQ

-507 QVDVSEQT
+507 QADASEQADT
-515 DAEEQIEEEDSAEM
+515 EEQVEEEDSVET
-529 SKGSAGAQGE
+529 SKGSADAQDE
-539 NDNGSDRENDN
+539 NDRKNGRENG
-550 ENDNEQ
+550 NEQ
-556 AHRHDDS
+556 EHRHDDS

>member
-255 CFAAV
+255 CLAAV
-260 IVAVIFLVVGWG
+260 IVAVIFIVVGWG

-465 QEPEGHEPEVQ
+465 QEPEG
-476 EPEGQASELES
+476 QASELES

>member
-10 RAARRPRTAP
+10 RAARRPQRRPRTAP
-20 NVSQPANA
+20 NVSLPANA

-36 RGMTRGQRVSVNKS
+36 RGMTRGQRVSVAKS
-50 ADKTSSQARQQAKR
+50 ADKTSSQARQEAKR

-70 LTMGQRI
+70 LTMGRRI

-181 FTVVALLMLADAQ
+181 FTAVALLMLADAQ

-255 CFAAV
+255 CLAAV

-282 QASGSGKLAL
+282 QASGSGRLAL
-292 IMLSLAYIPNIIV
+292 VMLSLAYIPNIIV

-445 SAVDGEEQELSSAE
+445 LAVDGEEQELGS
-459 PQEPEP
+459 PEP
-465 QEPEGHEPEVQ
+465 QEPEGQKPEVQ
-476 EPEGQASELES
+476 KPEGQASELES

-507 QVDVSEQT
+507 QVDESEQA
-515 DAEEQIEEEDSAEM
+515 DAEEEIEEDSVET
-529 SKGSAGAQGE
+529 SKGSADAQDE
-539 NDNGSDRENDN
+539 NGRENG
-550 ENDNEQ
+550 NEQ
-556 AHRHDDS
+556 EHRHDDS

>member
-10 RAARRPRTAP
+10 RAARRPQRRPRTAP
-20 NVSQPANA
+20 NVSLPANA

-206 VMFSVALVH
+206 VMFSVAIVH
-215 LLAFVFGLGPKAWRA
+215 LFAFVFGLGPKAWRA

-235 GIPQS
+235 GIPRS
-240 ILEGVVIGAKTLLWL
+240 ILEGVVIGTKTLLWL
-255 CFAAV
+255 CLAAV
-260 IVAVIFLVVGWG
+260 IVAVIFLVVGWE

-342 PPTSASWAW
+342 APTSASWAW

-438 KPAVVDE
+438 KSAVVDE
-445 SAVDGEEQELSSAE
+445 SAVDGEEQELIS
-459 PQEPEP
+459 PEP
-465 QEPEGHEPEVQ
+465 QEAEGQKPEVQ
-476 EPEGQASELES
+476 KPEGQASELES

-507 QVDVSEQT
+507 QADASEQADT
-515 DAEEQIEEEDSAEM
+515 EEQVEEEDFVET
-529 SKGSAGAQGE
+529 SKGSADAQDE
-539 NDNGSDRENDN
+539 NDRKNGREIG
-550 ENDNEQ
+550 NEQ
-556 AHRHDDS
+556 EHRHDDS

>member
-10 RAARRPRTAP
+10 RAARRPQRRPRTAP
-20 NVSQPANA
+20 NVSLPANA

-36 RGMTRGQRVSVNKS
+36 RGMTRGQRVSVAKS
-50 ADKTSSQARQQAKR
+50 ADKTSSQARQEAKR

-70 LTMGQRI
+70 LTMGRRI

-255 CFAAV
+255 CLAAV

-272 RQAEIMAAYP
+272 RQAEVMAAYP
-282 QASGSGKLAL
+282 QASGSGRLAL
-292 IMLSLAYIPNIIV
+292 VMLSLAYIPNIIV

-445 SAVDGEEQELSSAE
+445 LAVDGEEQELGS
-459 PQEPEP
+459 PEP
-465 QEPEGHEPEVQ
+465 QEPEGQKPEVQ
-476 EPEGQASELES
+476 KPEGQASELES

-507 QVDVSEQT
+507 QVDESEQA
-515 DAEEQIEEEDSAEM
+515 DAEEEIEEDSVET
-529 SKGSAGAQGE
+529 SKGSADAQDE
-539 NDNGSDRENDN
+539 NGRENG
-550 ENDNEQ
+550 NEQ
-556 AHRHDDS
+556 EHRHDDS

>member
-10 RAARRPRTAP
+10 RAARRPQRRPRTAP
-20 NVSQPANA
+20 NVSLPANA

-50 ADKTSSQARQQAKR
+50 ADKTSSQALQQAKR

-70 LTMGQRI
+70 LTMGRRI

-98 AVGALLSTS
+98 AIGALLSTS

-206 VMFSVALVH
+206 VMFSVAVVH
-215 LLAFVFGLGPKAWRA
+215 LFAFVFGLGPKAWRA

-235 GIPQS
+235 GIPRS

-255 CFAAV
+255 CLAAV

-282 QASGSGKLAL
+282 QASASGKLAL
-292 IMLSLAYIPNIIV
+292 VMLSLAYIPNIIV

-351 IGLFIPVAVIIVVML
+351 IGLFVPVAVIIVVML

-423 AVTLMQLVFARRYNA
+423 AITLMQLVFARRHNA

-445 SAVDGEEQELSSAE
+445 LTVGGEEQELSSS
-459 PQEPEP
+459 EP
-465 QEPEGHEPEVQ
+465 QEPEGQ
-476 EPEGQASELES
+476 KPEGQASELES

-507 QVDVSEQT
+507 QADASEQADT
-515 DAEEQIEEEDSAEM
+515 EEQVEEEDFVET
-529 SKGSAGAQGE
+529 SKGSADAQDE
-539 NDNGSDRENDN
+539 NGRENG
-550 ENDNEQ
+550 NEQ
-556 AHRHDDS
+556 EHRHDDS

>member
-10 RAARRPRTAP
+10 RAARRPQRRPRTAP
-20 NVSQPANA
+20 NVSLPANA

-70 LTMGQRI
+70 LTMGRRI

-98 AVGALLSTS
+98 AIGALLSTS

-206 VMFSVALVH
+206 VMFSVAVVH
-215 LLAFVFGLGPKAWRA
+215 LFAFVFGLGPKAWRA

-235 GIPQS
+235 GIPRS

-255 CFAAV
+255 CLAAV

-282 QASGSGKLAL
+282 QASASGKLAL
-292 IMLSLAYIPNIIV
+292 VMLSLAYIPNIIV

-351 IGLFIPVAVIIVVML
+351 IGLFVPVAVIIVVML

-386 AVAAYL
+386 AVASYL

-423 AVTLMQLVFARRYNA
+423 AVTLMQLVFARRRNA

-445 SAVDGEEQELSSAE
+445 LTVDGEEQELSS
-459 PQEPEP
+459 PEP
-465 QEPEGHEPEVQ
+465 QEAEEQKPEVQ
-476 EPEGQASELES
+476 KPEGQASELES

-507 QVDVSEQT
+507 QADASEQADT
-515 DAEEQIEEEDSAEM
+515 EEQIEEEDSVEM
-529 SKGSAGAQGE
+529 SKGSADAQGE
-539 NDNGSDRENDN
+539 NDNGSDR